1 MALFDRFRK
10 TEARN
15 LENPSAPVSA
25 EDFLQVM
32 GWGGGLSE
40 TGINVTID
48 NALGVPAIWSAVNFI
63 SGTLAGLPLH
73 VYRKGPNGR
82 KRVDSG
88 KLPNILHDVAN
99 DEMSAFAWRKY
110 LFEQVLTG
118 GRCVSYIE
126 RNASGEILNIWPLDP
141 HHTRV
146 DHVVEDRKMVKIY
159 TYKGNKYAAEEV
171 IDITFMMKANQL
183 DIRGP
188 IMTNKDAIGLA
199 IAATRYGSKAFQSGG
214 IPPMTL
220 QGPFQSGAAAQ
231 RASDDVAKTTAKL
244 AREGKPVMAIPMGHE
259 LKPVGFNPTEMQ
271 LLELQRFSIEQI
283 ARIYSLPPIFLQ
295 DLSKGTYSNTEQQDL
310 HFVKHTLKRWIEQFE
325 QELNLKLFPRGSKL
339 YVEFNVDGLLRGD
352 FKTRM
357 EAHATTIQNGIRTP
371 NEVRDIENMLPRE
384 GGDSLMIQGAT
395 VPIDSQK
402 AGGVSGVD
410 INNYGVGVRAGLIT
424 PQIEDEQKVRNDL
437 KLPALSDQ
445 AKSLWDKQQGT
456 RSPVTIKS
464 GTEGKADA
472 DNATDGNEQPM
483 GGENVE

>member
-1 MALFDRFRK
+1 MGIFDSFRR

-15 LENPSAPVSA
+15 LENPRAPVSA

-40 TGINVTID
+40 SGINVTID
-48 NALGVPAIWSAVNFI
+48 SALGVPAIWAAVNFI

-73 VYRKGPNGR
+73 VYRKTRDGR
-82 KRVDSG
+82 QRVETG
-88 KLPNILHDVAN
+88 ALAGILHDVAN
-99 DEMSAFAWRKY
+99 DEMSSFEWRKY
-110 LFEQVLTG
+110 LFDQVFTG

-126 RNASGEILNIWPLDP
+126 RNASGQVVNIWPLDP

-146 DHVVEDRKMVKIY
+146 DHVVSGAKMVKVY
-159 TYKGNKYAAEEV
+159 TYKGIKYQASEV
-171 IDITFMMKANQL
+171 IDITFMLKANQL

-199 IAATRYGSKAFQSGG
+199 IAATKYGSKAFQSGG

-231 RASDDVAKTTAKL
+231 RASEDVAKTTAKL

-259 LKPVGFNPTEMQ
+259 LKPVGFNPNEMQ
-271 LLELQRFSIEQI
+271 LIELQRFSIEQI

-295 DLSKGTYSNTEQQDL
+295 DLTNGTYSNTEQQDL

-325 QELNLKLFPRGSKL
+325 QELNLKLFPRGSRQ

-371 NEVRDIENMLPRE
+371 NEVRDIENMGPMPE
-384 GGDSLMIQGAT
+384 GGNLMIQGAT
-395 VPIDSQK
+395 VPISTQINGL
-402 AGGVSGVD
+402 AG
-410 INNYGVGVRAGLIT
+410 N
-424 PQIEDEQKVRNDL
+424 
-437 KLPALSDQ
+437 
-445 AKSLWDKQQGT
+445 
-456 RSPVTIKS
+456 
-464 GTEGKADA
+464 
-472 DNATDGNEQPM
+472 
-483 GGENVE
+483 NVE